1 MIRSGSPWNSPLI
14 SAMPAALSDTG
25 PKVSSD
31 TTIPALESRPR
42 PASDTRYSSN
52 WMLPLPRAM
61 ATTMAS
67 TMAMMAG
74 TDDSSPVLIPDR
86 TVVAGPVRADSAMS
100 RTGVVSV
107 EV

>member
-1 MIRSGSPWNSPLI
+1 MTRSGSPSNSPLI

-25 PKVSSD
+25 PKVSSE
-31 TTIPALESRPR
+31 TTMPALESRPR
-42 PASDTRYSSN
+42 PTRETRYSSN

-61 ATTMAS
+61 ATTMAR
-67 TMAMMAG
+67 TMATMAG
-74 TDDSSPVLIPDR
+74 VADSRPMLIPDS

>member
-1 MIRSGSPWNSPLI
+1 
-14 SAMPAALSDTG
+14 
-25 PKVSSD
+25 
-31 TTIPALESRPR
+31 
-42 PASDTRYSSN
+42 
-52 WMLPLPRAM
+52 M
-61 ATTMAS
+61 ATTMAI

-74 TDDSSPVLIPDR
+74 TADSRPVLMPDR